1 MSNPTRSE
9 DGRTE
14 NPDFSIFIAEDKP
27 AQPFAR
33 FFSAPLPVKNRYVL
47 ATTDNAE
54 MVSRRKR
61 LKKEADPL
69 AAYRRI
75 RKPMPPPEKVLA
87 DKRRKLEE
95 EDAERQIREEP

>member
-1 MSNPTRSE
+1 
-9 DGRTE
+9 
-14 NPDFSIFIAEDKP
+14 
-27 AQPFAR
+27 
-33 FFSAPLPVKNRYVL
+33 
-47 ATTDNAE
+47 

-61 LKKEADPL
+61 LKKETDPL

-75 RKPMPPPEKVLA
+75 RKPIPPPEKVLA

>member
-1 MSNPTRSE
+1 
-9 DGRTE
+9 
-14 NPDFSIFIAEDKP
+14 
-27 AQPFAR
+27 
-33 FFSAPLPVKNRYVL
+33 
-47 ATTDNAE
+47 

-61 LKKEADPL
+61 LKKETDPL

-87 DKRRKLEE
+87 DERRKLEE